1 MDDRTASQRAAAIKK
16 SPSYTK
22 AYEDVHFLNRDELR
36 PVRLLLE
43 LQKPEL
49 IQTEHGIRSTI
60 VVFGGTRI
68 APREMTEARIRA
80 LRRRLK
86 ARPRD
91 KEAAG
96 ELAVAERLLAKAKY
110 YDEAR
115 KFGSLVSGA
124 CQRGTEC
131 DYVIVTG
138 GGPGIMEAANRG
150 AFDVGAKSIGLNI
163 TLPKEQEPNPYIT
176 PELCF
181 QFRYFA
187 IRKMH
192 FLLRA
197 KALVFFPG
205 GFGTLDELFES
216 LTLFQTRKIPPLPI
230 VLVGRQYWEQ
240 VLNFHFL
247 VSEGVI
253 DPADAELF
261 RYVETAEEAWSC
273 IQDFYRQKANQF
285 PGAQA
290 TR

>member
-1 MDDRTASQRAAAIKK
+1 MDDRSASQRAAAIKK
-16 SPSYTK
+16 SPSYIK
-22 AYEDVHFLNRDELR
+22 AYEDIQFLNRDESR
-36 PVRLLLE
+36 PIRLLLE
-43 LQKPEL
+43 LLKPEL

-68 APREMTEARIRA
+68 LPHEATQSRVRT

-91 KEAAG
+91 KEVSA
-96 ELAVAERLLAKAKY
+96 ELTVAERLLAKAKY

-115 KFGSLVSGA
+115 KFASLVSGA
-124 CQRGTEC
+124 CQRGGEC
-131 DYVIVTG
+131 DFVIVTG

-163 TLPKEQEPNPYIT
+163 TLPKEQQPNPYIT

-216 LTLFQTRKIPPLPI
+216 LTLVQTRKMPPLPI
-230 VLVGRQYWEQ
+230 VLVGREYWEQ
-240 VLNFHFL
+240 VLNFPFL
-247 VSEGVI
+247 VAEGVI
-253 DPADAELF
+253 DPADAELLH
-261 RYVETAEEAWSC
+261 YVETAEEAWAC
-273 IQDFYRQKANQF
+273 IQEFYRQRNHQL
-285 PGAQA
+285 PGAQE